1 MNQEVSATEGG
12 RDWGAI
18 IPSFLDDYGL
28 DPYEM
33 RVYIRL
39 ARRAG
44 MGGPMLGINQQNGF
58 FLPDERSL
66 A

>member
-1 MNQEVSATEGG
+1 MKQEIGATEGG

-39 ARRAG
+39 AHEPEWEG
-44 MGGPMLGINQQNGF
+44 SVGNQ
-58 FLPDERSL
+58 LPTWH
-66 A
+66 